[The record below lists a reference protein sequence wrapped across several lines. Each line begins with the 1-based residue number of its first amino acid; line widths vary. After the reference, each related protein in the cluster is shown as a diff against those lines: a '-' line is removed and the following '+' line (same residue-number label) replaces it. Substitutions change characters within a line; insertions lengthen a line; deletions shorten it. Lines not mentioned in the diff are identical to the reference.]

1 MAVLL
6 ITDLE
11 GVAGVDTVDAL
22 IEGLPNFPR
31 ARERLTNEV
40 EAALTGFAEGH
51 LQARDFVIGDTH
63 MGGPLPNL
71 LLERLPAAATLR
83 TFRSANPA
91 DPAFFANFAD
101 VTAIACLGMHGG
113 QAGFVPH
120 CIDLSASFESAEGPL
135 SETQLFLGVAAELGI
150 PAVFVAGDD
159 SLGDVGPVP
168 RIVTK
173 QALSPTRAQSR
184 PAEDVLREIRLAAAA
199 APVAAPALPDAL
211 RLRFR
216 SRWMADRAEAEGAA
230 RHDETSVVLVGDSLR
245 ARIADGHRLLTVAS
259 PVTEAFRPWQ
269 LVEDV
274 SALAARSF
282 IRTPPASRRHEAQLA
297 LGAMLK
303 GTDGTDDWSRANR
316 ALTLHMLEGHAPEF
330 FRTASLAP
338 VLADAVERLRAVSL
352 AFPLDLSPE
361 EAMARLDAAYVLQE
375 RGAAIDFDRE
385 AFTSY
390 CRATFARAPLYAW
403 LLAEIGAAM
412 GIGDRMAFDIRAYR
426 RSNRVVYLYWL
437 THVFLLATRYLRVPL
452 PRDTPAPGPTEIEEL
467 LLAASFCV
475 EAGHHDLAAELAFC
489 LVAAGEANA
498 PERARILDALAESQ
512 RSDGIVPNLDTPAG
526 MDREG
531 QRRADV
537 HCTLASLLAFAT
549 A

>member
-11 GVAGVDTVDAL
+11 GVAGVDTIDAL
-22 IEGLPNFPR
+22 IEGQPNFPR

-40 EAALTGFAEGH
+40 AAALTGFAEGH

-91 DPAFFANFAD
+91 DPAFFAG

-159 SLGDVGPVP
+159 SLGDLGPVP

-173 QALSPTRAQSR
+173 QTLGPTRAQSR
-184 PAEDVLREIRLAAAA
+184 PAEEVLRDIRLAAAGP
-199 APVAAPALPDAL
+199 PVAAPALSAPL
-211 RLRFR
+211 YLRFR

-230 RHDETSVVLVGDSLR
+230 RHDETSVVLVGESLR
-245 ARIADGHRLLTVAS
+245 ARIAHGHSLLTVVS
-259 PVTEAFRPWQ
+259 PLAAAFRPWQ

-282 IRTPPASRRHEAQLA
+282 IRNPPASRRREAQLA

-303 GTDGTDDWSRANR
+303 GTDGSDDWSRANR
-316 ALTLHMLEGHAPEF
+316 ALTLHMLEGHAPDF
-330 FRTASLAP
+330 FRAASLAP
-338 VLADAVERLRAVSL
+338 VLADAVDRLRAVSL
-352 AFPLDLSPE
+352 GFPLDLSPE
-361 EAMARLDAAYVLQE
+361 DAMARLDAAYVLQE
-375 RGAAIDFDRE
+375 RGATVDLDRE
-385 AFTSY
+385 AFTTY
-390 CRATFARAPLYAW
+390 CRAAFARSPLYGW

-412 GIGDRMAFDIRAYR
+412 GIGDRLDFDVRVYR

-452 PRDTPAPGPTEIEEL
+452 PRDRPAPGPTEIEEL
-467 LLAASFCV
+467 LLAASFCL
-475 EAGHHDLAAELAFC
+475 EEGHHDLAAELAFC
-489 LVAAGEANA
+489 LVAADEPNA
-498 PERARILDALAESQ
+498 PERMRILDVLAESQ
-512 RSDGIVPNLDTPAG
+512 RSDGMVPNLDTPAG

-549 A
+549 T